1 MPLLSVGLLMYLGCL
16 TNIFFLW
23 YSTSSKI
30 KEMRI
35 IILLLLLSFITST
48 CTGPQTVARDEV
60 INVTG
65 YDFSEYTDQGFLITP
80 EQYLEDYQ
88 SIGLITVTQWP
99 AVNKSV
105 RSVPNS
111 DGTGYR
117 KVEEFHSENIN
128 VEKAIDEIYKVATN
142 MGADAITRFDVT
154 PTSRMNGTLRVQ
166 GVEISGFA
174 IKRE

>member
-1 MPLLSVGLLMYLGCL
+1 MFKRALA
-16 TNIFFLW
+16 
-23 YSTSSKI
+23 
-30 KEMRI
+30 
-35 IILLLLLSFITST
+35 LLLFTSFLATS

-65 YDFSEYTDQGFLITP
+65 YNFSKYTDQGFLITP

-99 AVNKSV
+99 AVRKME
-105 RSVPNS
+105 RQIPKP
-111 DGTGYR
+111 DGSGY
-117 KVEEFHSENIN
+117 KIVEEFYPEDIN
-128 VEKAIDEIYKVATN
+128 VDKAIDEIYQVAKN

-154 PTSRMNGTLRVQ
+154 ATSRLNGSLTVV

-174 IKRE
+174 IKRKD